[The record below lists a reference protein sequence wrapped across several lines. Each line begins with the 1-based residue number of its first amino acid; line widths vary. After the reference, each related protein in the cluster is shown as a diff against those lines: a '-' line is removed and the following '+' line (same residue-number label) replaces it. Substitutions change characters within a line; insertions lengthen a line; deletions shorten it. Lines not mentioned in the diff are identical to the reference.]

1 MNSGLD
7 HLQIWCGRSLG
18 ISDDL
23 IIFWEESIKNK
34 MADGGHFEKNSH
46 PKTLWAGYL
55 MSRGF
60 DQIRIWCGGS
70 LGISDDPINF

>member
-1 MNSGLD
+1 
-7 HLQIWCGRSLG
+7 
-18 ISDDL
+18 
-23 IIFWEESIKNK
+23 

-60 DQIRIWCGGS
+60 DQIRIWCGAS